1 MVQAENRFSGVTRMG
16 WLLAVAPLLAL
27 AACSAEPT
35 RAPEPPTPATPMTL
49 HPGAPASP
57 VPASDPQSGYEQEVD
72 DLFRTMNAQDG
83 APAQDGLSAPA
94 APEATAPG
102 SPRVI
107 HEIAPAA
114 SAPADVAAHAA
125 EQQKYEENLAGCL
138 DGRFFAFCD
147 HAMLTPADA
156 ARVEQ
161 AEIAANQTTCI
172 DPQWEYLCRPELLP
186 SGSDPAAARDQ
197 PSTP

>member
-1 MVQAENRFSGVTRMG
+1 MAR
-16 WLLAVAPLLAL
+16 LLAVASLLAL
-27 AACSAEPT
+27 AACSAEPSP
-35 RAPEPPTPATPMTL
+35 APEPPTRTAPTTL
-49 HPGAPASP
+49 NPDAAASP
-57 VPASDPQSGYEQEVD
+57 APPSDAQGGYKQEVD
-72 DLFRTMNAQDG
+72 DLFRTMNAQDA
-83 APAQDGLSAPA
+83 APAQDGPSAPG

-107 HEIAPAA
+107 HGVAPADA
-114 SAPADVAAHAA
+114 APADVAARAA

-161 AEIAANQTTCI
+161 AELAANQTTCI
-172 DPQWEYLCRPELLP
+172 DPQWQHLCRPELLP
-186 SGSDPAAARDQ
+186 SGGDPAAARDQ